1 MIENSL
7 KPIPVLVSGALGRMG
22 SEVVNTVLNSTDCEL
37 VAAIDINEKNNGSN
51 ISELLK
57 VKNCDIFV
65 ASLIFIEDLAQKV
78 VDAVSPFKDKLKAS
92 IVFPSM
98 PEVMRLNK
106 LGSFLSLIHI

>member
-1 MIENSL
+1 MIENSK

-57 VKNCDIFV
+57 VKDCDVFV
-65 ASLIFIEDLAQKV
+65 SNDFEGTLCSVSQNYRNEKSNLCWLIL
-78 VDAVSPFKDKLKAS
+78 
-92 IVFPSM
+92 
-98 PEVMRLNK
+98 
-106 LGSFLSLIHI
+106 LILILYMKIPDQLLHMGYHQ